1 MGGLVDTAAGGTT
14 EGPLILTGVV
24 VDPTGR
30 PVADARVAL
39 ASSPV
44 EVPDVAGL
52 TGEDGA
58 FSLAVPVPGVY
69 RVAAF
74 ADQGRA
80 EVTTDVTGE
89 GAGQVRMV
97 LRP

>member
-1 MGGLVDTAAGGTT
+1 MGGLVLTSAGGTT
-14 EGPLILTGVV
+14 EGPLVLMGVV
-24 VDPTGR
+24 VDSAGR

-44 EVPDVAGL
+44 EVPDIAGL

-69 RVAAF
+69 RVAVF

-80 EVTTDVTGE
+80 EESVEVDRDGT
-89 GAGQVRMV
+89 ARV
-97 LRP
+97 LLVVQP